1 MRPRGNSI
9 SMSIQTPEEN
19 LSQQEQCYDL
29 KYPQVRR
36 GQIYV
41 CDFGKPFGSEQGYK
55 RYALIVQNNTGN
67 RTSPTTIVLA
77 CTSRKKANLPVHY
90 KFVLSEKNMKD
101 YNKKRVGEE
110 VKNNTLLAEQIR
122 TVDKRRLR
130 IFIGTMTNEF
140 MEKLQPI
147 IDTSLGL
154 KRKEKIVVVNSTK
167 DLNMAQIQLLS
178 KVDIEKI
185 LEISQKAES
194 KETKIKQMLKL
205 FNFNLESDGV
215 QYLIKAIYLAT
226 NTNYFSMDTLCE
238 KISKDEKILNNEK
251 VQKIIIDTI
260 KERFNFKESVSID
273 FIRLINILLI
283 KEMIPEIESNKLKEK
298 SNGKIEKILSEYL
311 KNNLNRLNFSLTIK
325 ENIDYFLDSIDMPT
339 DEIIMQSFVIAC
351 NTKRITYAK
360 IINQLKEIYPEKMSA
375 ELRKTLR
382 DNFKKWLEKN
392 PELATQ
398 CRQIS
403 IMNLL
408 KIFAKQF
415 A

>member
-1 MRPRGNSI
+1 
-9 SMSIQTPEEN
+9 
-19 LSQQEQCYDL
+19 
-29 KYPQVRR
+29 
-36 GQIYV
+36 
-41 CDFGKPFGSEQGYK
+41 
-55 RYALIVQNNTGN
+55 
-67 RTSPTTIVLA
+67 
-77 CTSRKKANLPVHY
+77 
-90 KFVLSEKNMKD
+90 MKD

-260 KERFNFKESVSID
+260 KERFNFKESVAID

-283 KEMIPEIESNKLKEK
+283 KEMIPEFESNKLKEK